1 MDPIVLYTICSS
13 YRLPIPED
21 TKKIIRI
28 PQQTFGFFIT
38 VHRSHPL
45 SEWPQDIHG
54 CIGYWEDKRMSKAAI
69 IGKIPGIAN
78 SSFFTDTRSQYHPI
92 PLLEDPDAR
101 IEISFMQLP
110 LTPIL
115 GNRKIFDNEKYGLIV
130 ESDQGRGTYL
140 PNVFQTK
147 DWSKISASLLQK
159 AQVKSGKFFQYETS
173 VVEGKLR
180 TIFDREYLEWIAQ
193 EYLIFMELNYGDF
206 VPYMVENGQILIDK
220 TENVRNCATLSEL
233 LDFPVSKKLE
243 AKISRDIKYYVAKW
257 KNRNMGHSLISLC
270 EINECR
276 HYKFAKRIYMEQAN
290 AFLIMAIAKIEGKV
304 SQTLVDICDDL
315 YKKLDGMDA
324 QFQLGETLIAL
335 HRVCPRIK
343 ELEKWQKWMEKRLE
357 GLDMRTDNIFEY
369 NWQAKFL
376 FEISKD
382 IPAKSHAE
390 ELLRRLIGM
399 KITDEME
406 TNYLAV
412 YFEAMMSLWG
422 ILGGDML
429 ANILPIWIF
438 LLRRWKN
445 DMFNNKNSV
454 FDTQEIKTRRVF
466 NLFYFKNGT
475 ARIDITGHVISGLQV
490 LFQK

>member
-1 MDPIVLYTICSS
+1 MNPIVLYTICSS

-69 IGKIPGIAN
+69 IAKIPGIAH
-78 SSFFTDTRSQYHPI
+78 SSFFTDSRAQYHPI
-92 PLLEDPDAR
+92 PLIEDPDAR

-110 LTPIL
+110 LTPISA
-115 GNRKIFDNEKYGLIV
+115 NRKTFDNEKYGLIV

-140 PNVFQTK
+140 PKVFQTK

-159 AQVKSGKFFQYETS
+159 AQVKKGKFFQYETS
-173 VVEGKLR
+173 VIEGKLR

-193 EYLIFMELNYGDF
+193 EYLIFMEVNYGDF
-206 VPYMVENGQILIDK
+206 VPYMVESGKIITDK
-220 TENVRNCATLSEL
+220 TENVRNCATLCEL

-243 AKISRDIKYYVAKW
+243 AKIRRDIKYYVAKW
-257 KNRNMGHSLISLC
+257 KNQNMQ
-270 EINECR
+270 
-276 HYKFAKRIYMEQAN
+276 QAN
-290 AFLIMAIAKIEGKV
+290 AFLIMAMAKIEGKV
-304 SQTLVDICDDL
+304 SQTLSDICDDL
-315 YKKLDGMDA
+315 YKNLDSMEP

-335 HRVCPRIK
+335 HRVFPKLK
-343 ELEKWQKWMEKRLE
+343 ELAYWQKWMEKRLE
-357 GLDMRTDNIFEY
+357 GLSNIIENIFEY

-376 FEISKD
+376 YEIRKD
-382 IPAKSHAE
+382 IPAKGHAE
-390 ELLRRLIGM
+390 ELLRRLIGL
-399 KITDEME
+399 KITEDME

-429 ANILPIWIF
+429 KIILPIWIF

-445 DMFNNKNSV
+445 ELFSNKNSV
-454 FDTQEIKTRRVF
+454 FDTQEIKTLRVF
-466 NLFYFKNGT
+466 NLFYFKNTT

-490 LFQK
+490 FFQSKS